1 MNSDVLSKS
10 YTDSLHSYLAAQYPD
25 DDPLVD
31 SNRRPSYA
39 SIHSNLSTA
48 AYSIPRSSYYQS
60 TMGDNKH
67 QSMSDLYIP
76 PDGLSRTP
84 TATTNHTNL
93 DPTPLPKLQMLILS
107 IILFSEPLTS
117 TILLPFIYFMLK
129 DFHLS
134 DDEKEIGTYAGWITS
149 IFFLAQFCTAML
161 WGKFSD
167 RRGRRPVLLTGLIGN
182 SISACSFGLSKNL
195 WWAIGTRAFCGI
207 VNGNGGVARSML
219 SEITDETNRA
229 KAFSLFGFCWGIGM
243 IGPGIGGYLCN
254 PVDHFPSLFGGNEFL
269 KEYPYFLPCF
279 VSSIG
284 SFIGFILGYFFLEES
299 NPAALAR
306 QRHQQQADTDER
318 ASLLHRQGSN
328 MTTTDQ
334 QQGATSSKAANTKTG
349 ILSNISN
356 VTVICIIAYSI
367 FAFHAMVF
375 DEVLPLYFSA
385 PGYAG
390 GLGSDSTEL
399 AKALSIAGIEQ
410 LYCQFVL
417 YPKLNHYLSSLE
429 MTRLAFLLFIPCY
442 ILFPQLA
449 TVKDMVDTTG
459 GSIWYFRLSYM
470 VLLLVRF
477 FANTLAFTSMM
488 ILVSNSAD
496 QRILGTVNGICQ
508 SCLSL
513 MRALGPTVGGT
524 LWSFS
529 LRTGNPF
536 PFDRHLVYYM
546 IAILSFINLLQS
558 ARIPDSISLGGRRKR
573 NRAPPVGQ
581 E

>member
-1 MNSDVLSKS
+1 M
-10 YTDSLHSYLAAQYPD
+10 AAQYPD

-31 SNRRPSYA
+31 ANRRPSYA
-39 SIHSNLSTA
+39 SVHSNLSTA
-48 AYSIPRSSYYQS
+48 AYSIPRSSYYQ
-60 TMGDNKH
+60 TMGDKH

-167 RRGRRPVLLTGLIGN
+167 RHGRRPVLLTGLIGN

-243 IGPGIGGYLCN
+243 IAGPGIGGYLCN

-299 NPAALAR
+299 NPAAIK
-306 QRHQQQADTDER
+306 RHNNQYHAEQDER
-318 ASLLHRQGSN
+318 ASLLQRQSSN

-334 QQGATSSKAANTKTG
+334 AATSSKATK
-349 ILSNISN
+349 L
-356 VTVICIIAYSI
+356 
-367 FAFHAMVF
+367 M
-375 DEVLPLYFSA
+375 LPLVSF
-385 PGYAG
+385 P
-390 GLGSDSTEL
+390 T
-399 AKALSIAGIEQ
+399 
-410 LYCQFVL
+410 F
-417 YPKLNHYLSSLE
+417 PMSL
-429 MTRLAFLLFIPCY
+429 
-442 ILFPQLA
+442 
-449 TVKDMVDTTG
+449 
-459 GSIWYFRLSYM
+459 
-470 VLLLVRF
+470 
-477 FANTLAFTSMM
+477 
-488 ILVSNSAD
+488 
-496 QRILGTVNGICQ
+496 
-508 SCLSL
+508 
-513 MRALGPTVGGT
+513 
-524 LWSFS
+524 
-529 LRTGNPF
+529 
-536 PFDRHLVYYM
+536 
-546 IAILSFINLLQS
+546 
-558 ARIPDSISLGGRRKR
+558 
-573 NRAPPVGQ
+573 
-581 E
+581 